1 MSLVPG
7 RTRSSWLAFRVI
19 TSGGGASKSQLRWTV
34 AGRPIYLGERKPA
47 IPTCRDEVTY
57 ALQVVA
63 AGRGGRSFTVDEV
76 CALMAATGRFWPRAT
91 VAKTMLRMTR
101 PARRPPYLQLDR
113 VGTGQYRVGKWVPG
127 VVPPPSRSRP
137 EEQPSSGFQHPIA
150 RV

>member
-63 AGRGGRSFTVDEV
+63 AGGGGRSFTVDEV
-76 CALMAATGRFWPRAT
+76 CALMAATGRSWPRAT